1 MRGRHLRL
9 LRWLA
14 LAPCLACAPLPP
26 EAGARGFGVEVARGL
41 APQAARQAGPVRGNA
56 EMAGDFLDLEF
67 QLETGQALAGL
78 SRFEGPITVG
88 FAGDVPPFARAD
100 LAALTARLRAEAGL
114 AIREAEAGARP
125 QIVIE
130 FVPRARL
137 KRAAPMAA
145 CFVVPGV
152 GSFAEYRT
160 RRSSPDLEWA
170 GVRERTQAAIFVPA
184 DTSPQEVRDCLHE
197 ELAQAIGP
205 LNDLFRLPDSVFNDD
220 NFNTV
225 LTGFD
230 MLMLRLHY
238 APEIRSGMSRVE
250 AAAVVPGLL
259 RRLNPAG
266 EGLPATIARPA
277 TPQAWKDKVEAAFNS
292 GASPASRQAAAE
304 RMLALARAEG
314 WRDARYGL
322 SLYAYGRATLARDPQ
337 AAARAYAE
345 AAEVYHALPGG
356 AIHAAHADTQ
366 LAALAL
372 AAGESARAISLCD
385 GALPVIW
392 RAENPALLATLM
404 LIKAE
409 ALESL
414 GRVDAA
420 RALRLDSLASARYGF
435 GGERQVRAWMAD
447 VAALGAQGRAK

>member
-1 MRGRHLRL
+1 
-9 LRWLA
+9 
-14 LAPCLACAPLPP
+14 
-26 EAGARGFGVEVARGL
+26 
-41 APQAARQAGPVRGNA
+41 
-56 EMAGDFLDLEF
+56 MAGDFLDLEY
-67 QLETGQALAGL
+67 QLENGQALRGL

-88 FAGDVPPFARAD
+88 LAGEVPPFAESD
-100 LAALTARLRAEAGL
+100 LAALIARIKAEAGVP
-114 AIREAEAGARP
+114 IRMAEAGARAAI
-125 QIVIE
+125 IVE

-152 GSFAEYRT
+152 GSFAEYRA
-160 RRSSPDLEWA
+160 RRGSRELEWA
-170 GVRERTQAAIFVPA
+170 SVTRRTQAAIFVPG

-238 APEIRSGMSRVE
+238 APEIRNGMTRAE
-250 AAAVVPGLL
+250 TAAVLPELL

-266 EGLPATIARPA
+266 EGIAPGIARPA
-277 TPQAWKDKVEAAFNS
+277 TPKAWKDEVDAAFNLR
-292 GASPASRQAAAE
+292 ASPASRRAAAE
-304 RMLALARAEG
+304 RMLALARTEG

-322 SLYAYGRATLARDPQ
+322 SLYAYGRATLTQDPE

-345 AAEVYHALPGG
+345 ASSLYRLLPGG
-356 AIHAAHADTQ
+356 AVHAAHADTQ

-372 AAGESARAISLCD
+372 SQGASARAISLCD

-409 ALESL
+409 ALDTI
-414 GRVDAA
+414 GRGDAA
-420 RALRLDSLASARYGF
+420 RALRLDSLEWARYGF
-435 GGERQVRAWMAD
+435 GSERQVRAWMAD
-447 VAALGAQGRAK
+447 VATLGVQGRER